1 MQRATQGALL
11 VSGKDG
17 PSGSA
22 RETRENTAPI
32 LSLVRAGTQDPLFW
46 LAASCPKGENAGSR
60 GGAEPVQVE
69 GKKILLTGPAGQ
81 IAFPMG
87 RELARHNEVWG
98 VARFG
103 NSEDRA
109 RVEGVGIRTVVV
121 DLARPHWD
129 EVPDDFDYV
138 LHLAAAI
145 SPTISDHDAIRVNA
159 EGTGHLMRH
168 VRNAQAFLMMSSS
181 SVYADHPDPHHLL
194 REGDPLGTGVRP
206 AFGPSYRVS
215 KISQEAVARFA
226 CQAFELPTVIGRM
239 NAAYG
244 ANGGLPAMLLDQIL
258 ADQPIGFPPNGA
270 DYFSPIHEE
279 DIFAHLPGLLGA
291 ASVPA
296 TIANWAGDE
305 RVNLRDVC
313 IYMAALVGKE
323 VRCVV
328 DEQAFPHTALDPTL
342 RQGLAGDCRMRWQ
355 DGIRHMVASRYPDI
369 DLRDPADG

>member
-1 MQRATQGALL
+1 M
-11 VSGKDG
+11 
-17 PSGSA
+17 
-22 RETRENTAPI
+22 PI
-32 LSLVRAGTQDPLFW
+32 
-46 LAASCPKGENAGSR
+46 
-60 GGAEPVQVE
+60 E

-87 RELARHNEVWG
+87 RELAKDNEVWG
-98 VARFG
+98 IARFG
-103 NSEDRA
+103 NPEDRA
-109 RVEGVGIRTVVV
+109 RVEGVGVRTAVV
-121 DLARPHWD
+121 DLAEPDWD
-129 EVPDDFDYV
+129 EVPRDFDYV

-168 VRNAQAFLMMSSS
+168 VRGAKAFLMMSSS
-181 SVYADHPDPHHLL
+181 SVYADHPDPHHVLG
-194 REGDPLGTGVRP
+194 EGDPLGTGVRP

-226 CQAFELPTVIGRM
+226 CEAFSLPTVIGRM

-258 ADQPIGFPPNGA
+258 AGQPIGFPPNGA

-279 DIFAHLPGLLGA
+279 DILAHLPGLMEA

-296 TIANWAGDE
+296 TITNWAGDD

-313 IYMAALVGKE
+313 SYMAALVGRE
-323 VRCVV
+323 ARCVE
-328 DEQAFPHTALDPTL
+328 DDQAFPHTALDPAL
-342 RQGLAGDCRMRWQ
+342 RQRLAGGCEVPWRE
-355 DGIRHMVASRYPDI
+355 GIRRMVASRYPDI
-369 DLRDPADG
+369 ELAESVAG